1 MSSNKGRDCPDDDFD
16 RDHHSSKRA
25 RTSRIDEMS
34 SDCSQRRSYST
45 TGIIDEKASR
55 NGQIE
60 NGSYYVAPKAPS
72 DAGSDSKKR
81 SRSFV
86 RPIIR
91 SAVPNSQLT
100 SIAKRPSQPGH
111 VGDRIELYSNH
122 FKIDF
127 SKRSNEVILY
137 QFDVDVEILMRDG
150 SWRSCKK
157 DERLQVMKTIFEREH
172 FPLVWYDEGKNLY
185 SIENL
190 TLNLKKEYQC
200 EIIHKKTERT
210 NKFRFLL
217 INLVKTYELKTIFD
231 FMEKR
236 ISVRPHDPVRIL
248 ETLFKQ
254 TQRSDM
260 VTIKNQSY
268 PKHQR
273 LDDLGDGRGLA
284 SGFYQ
289 AIVLGERGPT
299 LNINNTF
306 CCFYQ
311 NYNLVEFL
319 SCYMGHDI
327 RKSGIPLKDHP
338 LIVRKVLK
346 SLWFV
351 TSHTNQVRRY
361 RLKSFGRPANEHK
374 FVKDQGEQITVADYF
389 DDKWKIRLRHP
400 HLPVV
405 ELYNPADKSKSHHLP
420 MELVTVDEWQ
430 RSLKPLTTDQRARV
444 TKKTVVRP
452 GERYG
457 MIRRVADERQF
468 NKDSYLEKF
477 GINVDINEM
486 LLVPARILPSPEIKY
501 KSSRGDQGDVVERV
515 QIGKWWLNNRF
526 NKAREIRTWA
536 VVLVSQ
542 REPDNRQIRLASDF
556 ASKIPQAMS
565 KYGIQFKSPA
575 IEKSDAAVPQ
585 TILARMNELKIQGC
599 EVIIYILNQVGDDIY
614 HAIKYF
620 GNVKLGIVTQCT
632 RFDRLMSN
640 SDPRKMDMYI
650 QNLVQKFNAKLGGV
664 NQLVS
669 LMRALTSPSARSDVF
684 MFFGIDCTHITCS
697 RERPSIA
704 AIIGS
709 KDSTSTQYAGR
720 VVQQFSPKG
729 KIALEIIKDLHI
741 LVGELLREFSNHN
754 SRLPN
759 KLVFYRAG
767 VDDGSFQKV
776 LDNELR
782 AIQRACQ
789 ELYGHN
795 QLPQI
800 CFVIV
805 KRRHNTRFFAW
816 DKQSNQTNNIQ
827 PGTVIDTDI
836 VSPNGFDFYL
846 NSHAAIQG
854 TSRPVLYQ
862 VLYDEI
868 GFTSDEIQQL
878 TNYLCHTDVRCTKAV
893 SVPAP
898 VHYATLCVSR
908 GLNLDYEGQMANEQR
923 SIAAS
928 DLDEALLDE
937 NVVVTLDD
945 VLTTKIDF
953 NPSIE
958 NTMWFA

>member
-1 MSSNKGRDCPDDDFD
+1 MSSNKGRDYPDDDAD
-16 RDHHSSKRA
+16 RDYQSSKRA
-25 RTSRIDEMS
+25 RTSRIDELS
-34 SDCSQRRSYST
+34 SDYSHRRSHSST
-45 TGIIDEKASR
+45 GVIDDKSKL
-55 NGQIE
+55 NGPID
-60 NGSYYVAPKAPS
+60 NGSYYVAPKPSS

-81 SRSFV
+81 SRSLV
-86 RPIIR
+86 RPTIR
-91 SAVPNSQLT
+91 SAVPNTQIT
-100 SIAKRPSQPGH
+100 TIAKRPSQSGRAGQR
-111 VGDRIELYSNH
+111 VELYTNH
-122 FKIDF
+122 FQINF
-127 SKRSNEVILY
+127 SKRANDVILY
-137 QFDVDVEILMRDG
+137 QFDVDVELLMRDG
-150 SWRSCKK
+150 SWRSCRK
-157 DERLQVMKTIFEREH
+157 DERLQVLKTILEQEH

-190 TLNLKKEYQC
+190 TLNYKKEYQC
-200 EIIHKKTERT
+200 EITHKKTERK

-231 FMEKR
+231 FIQKR
-236 ISVRPHDPVRIL
+236 IDVRPHDPVRIL

-254 TQRSDM
+254 TQRSEM
-260 VTIKNQSY
+260 ITIKNQSY

-284 SGFYQ
+284 AGFYQ
-289 AIVLGERGPT
+289 AIVLGER
-299 LNINNTF
+299 
-306 CCFYQ
+306 
-311 NYNLVEFL
+311 VEFL
-319 SCYMGHDI
+319 SCYLNHDI
-327 RKSGIPLKDHP
+327 RRHGIPSKDQP
-338 LIVRKVLK
+338 LLVRKVLK

-351 TSHTNQVRRY
+351 TTHTNR
-361 RLKSFGRPANEHK
+361 KKEG
-374 FVKDQGEQITVADYF
+374 DQITVADYF
-389 DDKWKIRLRHP
+389 HDKWNIRLRHP

-405 ELYNPADKSKSHHLP
+405 ELYNPADKNQTNFLP

-430 RSLKPLTTDQRARV
+430 RSLKALTTEQRAKV

-457 MIRRVADERQF
+457 MIRRVADERHF
-468 NKDSYLEKF
+468 NQDSYLEKF
-477 GINVDINEM
+477 GLTVDVNEM
-486 LLVPARILPSPEIKY
+486 LLVPARLLPAPEIKY
-501 KSSRGDQGDVVERV
+501 KSSRDGQGDAVERV

-542 REPDNRQIRLASDF
+542 REPDDRQIRLARDF
-556 ASKIPQAMS
+556 ARRLPQAMS
-565 KYGIQFKSPA
+565 KYGVQLSSSP

-614 HAIKYF
+614 HAIKFF
-620 GNVKLGIVTQCT
+620 GNVKLGMVTQCT

-640 SDPRKMDMYI
+640 SDPRKMDI
-650 QNLVQKFNAKLGGV
+650 
-664 NQLVS
+664 
-669 LMRALTSPSARSDVF
+669 
-684 MFFGIDCTHITCS
+684 S

-741 LVGELLREFSNHN
+741 LVGELIREFSNHN

-776 LDNELR
+776 LDNELK
-782 AIQRACQ
+782 AIQRACS

-800 CFVIV
+800 CFVVV
-805 KRRHNTRFFAW
+805 KKRHNTRFFTW
-816 DKQSNQTNNIQ
+816 DKQTNQTNNIQ

-854 TSRPVLYQ
+854 TSRPMLYQ

-868 GFTSDEIQQL
+868 GFTSDDIQQL
-878 TNYLCHTDVRCTKAV
+878 TYYLCHTDVRCTKAV

-923 SIAAS
+923 SIATS
-928 DLDEALLDE
+928 DLDEALLDDD
-937 NVVVTLDD
+937 VVVTLDD
-945 VLTTKIDF
+945 VQTTKIDF
-953 NPSIE
+953 NPLIE